1 MIYGF
6 LKLVVRLALFFFFR
20 KIELTGKQN
29 IPSDGPV
36 IFVANHPNTLMDP
49 LLVASLIPQRVGF
62 LANASIFINTFISS
76 IWRYF
81 HVIPVYRKEDVH
93 KGDKPDNRKSFEKC
107 HEYLAKKGSL
117 LVFPEG
123 TSHYELKLR
132 DIKTGTA
139 RIALSY
145 EEQYRFKGNLTIIP
159 IALDYVDA
167 IHFRTV
173 VSVTVCAPIKVCS
186 YKATFEDNEQK
197 AVLKLTEEIRKEL
210 AAIIPQTSG
219 KKQELFLVKAHQF
232 YKIFYE
238 AKEPL
243 NKNPKEVLDLRTQ
256 IAKALQVLEIKNL
269 ELYHDTE
276 KKLLYFS
283 DMLKEE
289 KIDMSS
295 LADSL
300 KGTYGGTKIFL
311 MMFMFILCFPLYL
324 IGLCCNYIPYII
336 PAKVFKAMKI
346 DIEYRASVQML
357 IGLIVFPLY
366 YWLLLVLMEVS
377 NFWLVAML
385 LILMPVFG
393 YISMFYYG
401 AFKRFT
407 KVFRLRF
414 FMSDTKKNDLKALI
428 HDLISNI
435 EIARQQLT

>member
-1 MIYGF
+1 MIYRF
-6 LKLVVRLALFFFFR
+6 LKQVVRLALFFFFR
-20 KIELTGKQN
+20 KIELSGKQN
-29 IPSDGPV
+29 IPSNGPV

-62 LANASIFINTFISS
+62 LANASIFINKFISS

-81 HVIPVYRKEDVH
+81 HVIPVYRKEDVTN
-93 KGDKPDNRKSFEKC
+93 GDKPDNRKSFEKC

-132 DIKTGTA
+132 EIKTGTA

-145 EEQYRFKGNLTIIP
+145 EDLNGFKGNLTIIP

-173 VSVTVCAPIKVCS
+173 VSVTACAPINVAA
-186 YKATFEDNEQK
+186 YKSTFEQNDQK
-197 AVLKLTEEIRKEL
+197 AVLDLTREIRNEL

-219 KKQELFLVKAHQF
+219 KQQELFLIKAHQF

-256 IAKALQVLEIKNL
+256 IAKALQILEKKNVA
-269 ELYHDTE
+269 LYQDTE
-276 KKLLYFS
+276 KKLLYFA

-295 LADSL
+295 VAASR
-300 KGTYGGTKIFL
+300 KGNYGSTKIFGMML
-311 MMFMFILCFPLYL
+311 MFVLCFPLYL

-357 IGLIVFPLY
+357 IGMIVFPLY
-366 YWLLLVLMEVS
+366 YWLLLVLLDVN

-385 LILMPVFG
+385 LILMPVSG

-401 AFKRFT
+401 ACKRFM

-414 FMSDTKKNDLKALI
+414 FVSEGRRTDLNVLI
-428 HDLISNI
+428 ADLIDNI
-435 EIARQQLT
+435 EVARRQLI